1 MQIFSRLVKRPIEG
15 ASGSTHAKRCSGT
28 RVKRAG
34 LGRKGEQ
41 VAEKYLRRIGYKIL
55 ARNYRCARGE
65 IDLIA
70 RDGDTMVFVEI
81 KGKSGARFGPPLEA
95 VTARKRA
102 RIVFVANQ
110 FLTSYRLHH
119 ALVRF
124 DVVGLL
130 WGGDGD
136 SECVLVKDAF
146 RLPL

>member
-1 MQIFSRLVKRPIEG
+1 MQIFSRLLKRPSGG
-15 ASGSTHAKRCSGT
+15 APGITHVEKCSGIQ
-28 RVKRAG
+28 VKSAG

-41 VAEKYLRRIGYKIL
+41 VAEKFLRGIGYKIL

-65 IDLIA
+65 IDLVA

-81 KGKSGARFGPPLEA
+81 KGKSTGSFGSPLEA
-95 VTARKRA
+95 VTVRKRK

-119 ALVRF
+119 VPVRF
-124 DVVGLL
+124 DVVGIK
-130 WGGDGD
+130 WGGGGD